1 MNGYVKSRRSAGVY
15 CMKRHINPG
24 QKVPLDELYEQ
35 YGVSHDISPG
45 PEFVKWLRTV
55 KLQRRD
61 IWEIVY
67 DGMSI
72 TTGDEPY
79 EALRKAEEERKAVEA
94 AKQEAI
100 KAEKEKKA
108 KKAKPKVKEPEPEVE
123 KESVVEEKAEIK
135 KEPVEPEAGN
145 EPDKLDK
152 AEDGEDRSG
161 KLKLEGEIQVDD
173 SGGMSFSFPSEKKNL
188 VRKDVSKRNKDLYGQ
203 VKAPKSS
210 KKPVRARVKQVL
222 KTPKMRMKK
231 RLVKIEPVNAPRRSA
246 EYKNPVFSSSF
257 FLPNNLLANGKN
269 T

>member
-1 MNGYVKSRRSAGVY
+1 MNGYIKSRRSAGVY

-24 QKVPLDELYEQ
+24 QMVSLDELYEQ
-35 YGVSHDISPG
+35 YGVSHNISPG

-94 AKQEAI
+94 VKQEAI

-188 VRKDVSKRNKDLYGQ
+188 VRKDVHVNGEIKFAGSYTGSIKFNRFILHVDNQGDLISIF
-203 VKAPKSS
+203 APDSVLEDIIPAGS
-210 KKPVRARVKQVL
+210 VTINSGGNTYILNPYPVIVGAK
-222 KTPKMRMKK
+222 
-231 RLVKIEPVNAPRRSA
+231 
-246 EYKNPVFSSSF
+246 
-257 FLPNNLLANGKN
+257 GD
-269 T
+269 